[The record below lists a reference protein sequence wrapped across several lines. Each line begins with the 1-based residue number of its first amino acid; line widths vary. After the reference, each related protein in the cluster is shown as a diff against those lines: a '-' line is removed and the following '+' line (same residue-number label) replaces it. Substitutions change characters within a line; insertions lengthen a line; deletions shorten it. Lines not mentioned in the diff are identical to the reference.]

1 MRNVLSVE
9 FYPGTREERLPGFT
23 PQFPHLASRSM
34 PERYPA
40 GGAPWHWHRSL
51 ELFYVQ
57 RGAVVYH
64 TPHGQQLFRAGTGGM
79 VNSNVLHHTQARAGQ
94 EESVLLL
101 HLFEPELV
109 AGVPGG
115 TVETR
120 YITPLLNAPGLELL
134 ALDPADPAQAETLRL
149 LRDSLA
155 LDEAAFGYE
164 LRLQAM
170 LCAIWLRLVEQV
182 HPSENAPAPRSQASE
197 KVKQMMA
204 YLHAHAAEKLTVA
217 AIASAAYCSQREC
230 YRVFQE
236 CLHTTPTAYLQNLR
250 LQAACKMLIETN
262 ASMTE
267 IAQRCGLGSSSYF
280 GAQFRAAMG
289 CTPSAYRAKWQDV
302 ESARQE

>member
-23 PQFPHLASRSM
+23 PQFPHIASRSV
-34 PERYPA
+34 PDRYPA

-57 RGAVVYH
+57 QGAVVYH
-64 TPHGQQLFRAGTGGM
+64 TPHGQQVFRAGMGGM
-79 VNSNVLHHTQARAGQ
+79 VNSNVLHHTQSRTGQ
-94 EESVLLL
+94 DESVLLL

-115 TVETR
+115 TVEER
-120 YITPLLNAPGLELL
+120 YITPLLRAPGLELIPL
-134 ALDPADPAQAETLRL
+134 EPAVPAQAETLRL
-149 LRDSLA
+149 LRESLT

-170 LCAIWLRLVEQV
+170 LCTIWLRLVEQV
-182 HPSENAPAPRSQASE
+182 RPPADASAAPNAASE

-204 YLHAHAAEKLTVA
+204 YIHAHAAEKLTVA
-217 AIASAAYCSQREC
+217 AIASAAFCSQREC

-236 CLHTTPTAYLQNLR
+236 CLHTTPTAYLQNVR
-250 LQAACKMLIETN
+250 LQAACKLLIETD
-262 ASMTE
+262 ASMTD

-280 GAQFRAAMG
+280 GAQFRAALG
-289 CTPSAYRAKWQDV
+289 CTPTSYREKWQDI
-302 ESARQE
+302 ESARQK

>member
-23 PQFPHLASRSM
+23 PQFPHLASRSV
-34 PERYPA
+34 PELYPA

-57 RGAVVYH
+57 QGAVVYH
-64 TPHGQQLFRAGTGGM
+64 TPHSQQMFRAGMGGM
-79 VNSNVLHHTQARAGQ
+79 VNSNVLHHTQTRAGQ
-94 EESVLLL
+94 DESVLLL

-115 TVETR
+115 TVETK

-149 LRDSLA
+149 LWESLT

-170 LCAIWLRLVEQV
+170 LCAIWLRLVDQV
-182 HPSENAPAPRSQASE
+182 RPPANAPAAPNAASE

-204 YLHAHAAEKLTVA
+204 YIRTHAAEKLTVA

-236 CLHTTPTAYLQNLR
+236 CLHTTPTAYLQNIR
-250 LQAACKMLIETN
+250 LQAACKMLIETD

-289 CTPSAYRAKWQDV
+289 CPPSTYREKWQDI